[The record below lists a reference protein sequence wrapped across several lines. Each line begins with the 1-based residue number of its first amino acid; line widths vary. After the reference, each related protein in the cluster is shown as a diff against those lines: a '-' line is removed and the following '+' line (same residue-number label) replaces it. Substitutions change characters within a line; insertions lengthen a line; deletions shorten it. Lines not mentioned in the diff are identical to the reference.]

1 MSKYLLALFCG
12 LLFPLGFAPFDYWPL
27 TILSISLALY
37 LVSERVEKNTFLLG
51 LFYGIGQWGFGI
63 SWVYVSIHYHGN
75 QGILSSLL
83 ITTLF
88 IFFLS
93 LYTGLTF
100 YLIKKF
106 RTGNKNLNYL
116 LFFPVVWVTVEI
128 IRSYLFTGFPWLIVG
143 TSLAGTPM
151 SGWIPILGIYGAS
164 ILVVMISGS
173 LVLLFRNRKKMLW
186 SPALIIAILLV
197 SSFTS
202 VSYTHL
208 TLATICSV

>member
-1 MSKYLLALFCG
+1 MRKYLLALFCG

-37 LVSERVEKNTFLLG
+37 LASERVEKNTFLLG
-51 LFYGIGQWGFGI
+51 LFYGIGQWGLGI

-75 QGILSSLL
+75 QGILSSLF

-106 RTGNKNLNYL
+106 RTSNKNLNYL

-128 IRSYLFTGFPWLIVG
+128 IRSYLFTGFPWLLVG
-143 TSLAGTPM
+143 TSLAGT
-151 SGWIPILGIYGAS
+151 SVGGWIPILGTYGVS

-173 LVLLFRNRKKMLW
+173 LVLIFGSKEKMYW
-186 SPALIIAILLV
+186 SLPL
-197 SSFTS
+197 
-202 VSYTHL
+202 
-208 TLATICSV
+208 